1 MIKEMC
7 LDKIP
12 VEFDAE
18 GNAILS
24 ESETKSTSESLDDV
38 SVSDDDLDPESRFEA
53 VVEELPER
61 AIDGLGETPNEN
73 QRTNEPHPES
83 DNLA

>member
-1 MIKEMC
+1 MC

-18 GNAILS
+18 GNAALS
-24 ESETKSTSESLDDV
+24 ESESGTTSDFLDDV
-38 SVSDDDLDPESRFEA
+38 TVSDDGLDAESRFEA

-61 AIDGLGETPNEN
+61 ALDSLNEAPSED
-73 QRTNEPHPES
+73 RGTDEMHTES
-83 DNLA
+83 ENPA

>member
-1 MIKEMC
+1 MC

-18 GNAILS
+18 GNATLS
-24 ESETKSTSESLDDV
+24 DDGSETTSDFLDDV
-38 SVSDDDLDPESRFEA
+38 TVSDDELDAESRFTA

-61 AIDGLGETPNEN
+61 ALDSLSEVSDEYRETDKT
-73 QRTNEPHPES
+73 RTEP
-83 DNLA
+83 DNPV

>member
-1 MIKEMC
+1 MC

-24 ESETKSTSESLDDV
+24 ESESETTSDFLDDV
-38 SVSDDDLDPESRFEA
+38 SASDDDLNAESRFEA

-61 AIDGLGETPNEN
+61 AIDGLGETPDEN
-73 QRTNEPHPES
+73 QQTDNTDTES
-83 DNLA
+83 DSIA